1 MKILVV
7 GGAGY
12 IGSHTVRQLVKAGN
26 EVVVLDSLVY
36 GHEDALVDPEVKLI
50 KGDLADP
57 SIVYPLFANNK
68 FDAVMHFAAFINV
81 GESVTNPLKYYE
93 NNVAKPLVLLK
104 AMELFGC
111 KKFVFS
117 STAAT
122 FGVPEEMPIS
132 ETAKQEPINSYGSSK
147 LMLEQVCKD
156 CERAWGLKSVFL
168 RYFNASGCSED
179 GLIGEDHEPEN
190 HLIPLILQTLTGQR
204 EFIQVFGTD
213 YPTPD
218 GTCIRDYIHVDDLA
232 DAHMRAIDY
241 LMAGGDTTGFNLG
254 TGLGLSVR
262 EILETVERVTGKK
275 VPVRYGDRR
284 EGDPPRLIADPRKA
298 REILGWEPKYK
309 DASAIVETA
318 WKWATGPRMGKYC
331 PRTGKA

>member
-36 GHEDALVDPEVKLI
+36 GHEDALVDPEVLLI
-50 KGDLADP
+50 KGDLGDP
-57 SIVYPLFANNK
+57 NVVYPLFAQNK
-68 FDAVMHFAAFINV
+68 FDAVVHFAAFINV
-81 GESVTNPLKYYE
+81 GESVTNPLKYYD
-93 NNVAKPLVLLK
+93 NNVAKPLVLLR

-132 ETAKQEPINSYGSSK
+132 ENAKQDPINPYGSSK
-147 LMLEQVCKD
+147 LMLEKICKD

-168 RYFNASGCSED
+168 RYFNACGCSLD
-179 GLIGEDHEPEN
+179 GLIGEDHEPEG
-190 HLIPLILQTLTGQR
+190 HLIPVILQTLIGKR
-204 EFIQVFGTD
+204 EFITVFGTD

-232 DAHMRAIDY
+232 DAHLRAIDY
-241 LMAGGDTTGFNLG
+241 LMAGGNTEGFNLG
-254 TGLGLSVR
+254 TGKGLSIR
-262 EILETVERVTGKK
+262 EILDTVERVTGKK
-275 VPVRYGDRR
+275 IPVKYGERR
-284 EGDPPRLIADPRKA
+284 EGDPPLLIADPTKA
-298 REILGWEPKYK
+298 RTVLGWQPKYE

-318 WKWATGPRMGKYC
+318 WKWMTGPRQGKYC
-331 PRTGKA
+331 PRTGKV